1 MLTDHSVSVPR
12 KTGLKEQSP
21 RRDLRSLRGKSVQE
35 AFRGV
40 LVCQGPG
47 NRSLPGKARGFRVQD
62 TVERHGGFDA
72 VMEKVVQQEQENP
85 ASNGREMIDDFRL
98 WGSRRCR

>member
-1 MLTDHSVSVPR
+1 M
-12 KTGLKEQSP
+12 KEQSP